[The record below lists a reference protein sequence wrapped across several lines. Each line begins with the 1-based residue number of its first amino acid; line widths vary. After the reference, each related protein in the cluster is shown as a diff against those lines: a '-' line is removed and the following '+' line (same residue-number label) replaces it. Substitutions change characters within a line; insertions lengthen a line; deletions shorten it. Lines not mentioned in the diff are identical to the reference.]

1 MTIDGER
8 NHKLIKVRGA
18 LSDAIFN
25 SAYFWQMATDE
36 RGVIQIFNVGAER
49 MLGYD
54 ALDVVDRITPADISD
69 PQELISRAAEL
80 SAELDT
86 PIAPGFEALVFK
98 AKRGIEDIY
107 ELTYVRKDGSRFPAI
122 VSVTA
127 LRDAGGGIIGYLLIG
142 TDNTVGKARGA
153 LSDAIFNSAYFW
165 QMATDERGVIQIFN
179 VGAERMLGYGALD
192 VVDRITPADISDP
205 QELISRAAELS
216 AELDTPIAPG
226 FEALVFKAKRGIE
239 DIYELT
245 YVRKDGSRFPAIVSV
260 TALRDAEGGII
271 GYLLIGTDNTAG
283 KEVEAAQALLD
294 QQLRDQQF
302 YTRSLIESNV
312 DALMTTD
319 PQGIIT
325 DVNQQMMALTGSV
338 RTELIGA
345 PWRNFFTDPARAD
358 AAIARVLDEDKVSD
372 YELTVCARD
381 GAETFVSYNATAI
394 HDRYGKLQGV
404 FAAARDVTDRRHIE
418 HTLQQKNVELE
429 HASRMKSEF
438 LGTMSHELRTP
449 LNSVIGFSE
458 ALKDG
463 LLGELTESQKE
474 YIGDIFISGQHLLSL
489 INDILDLS
497 KVEAGMMNL
506 EMEAVDVNVLLSNA
520 LSIVRDKAAARRI
533 GLDLELDEH
542 LGVTQL
548 DVRKTKQIVYN
559 LLSNAVKFSSQGG
572 LVSLR
577 ARQVP
582 RSSVGTLEGAW
593 PVRRFALADN
603 EFTEFLEIRVTDG
616 GIGISEENMAKLFQA
631 FTQIDSSLARR
642 FEGTG
647 LGLAMVKQMTELL
660 GGSVAVASKEGEGTC
675 FAAWVPLR
683 TAVQPAFIER
693 RDARAETAVVSETHK
708 RVALVVEDDDE
719 AAALVCIILETAG
732 FAALRASSAEEA
744 LAMASQKGLDLITVS
759 TQLPGIDGLQFLAT
773 IREDPTLSMVPVVII
788 CGKADGPLVLA
799 DNSATVLQK
808 PISRAALK
816 KALTN
821 LGFYD
826 AQDQS
831 YTVLVVDDDPKSVE
845 LIATYLPPPL
855 YATVRA
861 YSGQEA
867 IVLAHQVQPDLILLD
882 LMMPHVTGFD
892 VVQALQDDP
901 STAGI
906 PILVVTAREIT
917 SLDRQVLNADPSQA
931 VRIIEKAGLNSTDF
945 MAEVRRAL
953 LQD

>member
-8 NHKLIKVRGA
+8 NHKLIKV
-18 LSDAIFN
+18 
-25 SAYFWQMATDE
+25 
-36 RGVIQIFNVGAER
+36 
-49 MLGYD
+49 
-54 ALDVVDRITPADISD
+54 
-69 PQELISRAAEL
+69 
-80 SAELDT
+80 
-86 PIAPGFEALVFK
+86 
-98 AKRGIEDIY
+98 
-107 ELTYVRKDGSRFPAI
+107 
-122 VSVTA
+122 
-127 LRDAGGGIIGYLLIG
+127 
-142 TDNTVGKARGA
+142 RGA

-506 EMEAVDVNVLLSNA
+506 EMEEVDENVLLSNA
-520 LSIVRDKAAARRI
+520 LSVVRENAAARDI

-542 LGVTQL
+542 LGVTEL
-548 DVRKTKQIVYN
+548 DMRKTKQIVYN

-683 TAVQPAFIER
+683 RAVQPASTEHR
-693 RDARAETAVVSETHK
+693 EVRVETADLESHK

-719 AAALVCIILETAG
+719 AAALVCIILESAG
-732 FAALRASSAEEA
+732 FAVLRASSTEEA
-744 LAMASQKGLDLITVS
+744 LAMAPQHGLDLITLN
-759 TQLPGIDGLQFLAT
+759 TQLAGIDGWQLLAS
-773 IREDPTLSMVPVVII
+773 IREDPTLGKVPVLVI
-788 CGKADGPLVLA
+788 CGKADGPLVLTDGA
-799 DNSATVLQK
+799 ATALHE

-816 KALTN
+816 KALTT

-826 AQDQS
+826 PQDQT
-831 YTVLVVDDDPKSVE
+831 YTVLVVDDDPKSVD
-845 LIATYLPPPL
+845 LIATYLPPPV
-855 YATVRA
+855 YVTVRA

-867 IVLAHQVQPDLILLD
+867 IVLAHRVQPDLILLD

-892 VVQALQDDP
+892 VVQRLQDDP

-906 PILVVTAREIT
+906 PILVVTAREINE
-917 SLDRQVLNADPSQA
+917 LDQQVLNADPSQA
-931 VRIIEKAGLNSTDF
+931 VRIIEKVGLNRTDF
-945 MAEVRRAL
+945 LAEVRRAL
-953 LQD
+953 QQD